1 MKDLVVKTE
10 RTERD
15 FAELQVFVRS
25 SWNEGELAFKRQK
38 ITVRNL
44 AGELQV
50 SIEKPGKEGF
60 LCAQCN
66 TPELA
71 ESENGSFYYS
81 LGKGLCAACASTEE
95 IFTKWIENR
104 DLQGK
109 PATRAN
115 EYFWKGSK

>member
-15 FAELQVFVRS
+15 FAEIQVFVRTT
-25 SWNEGELAFKRQK
+25 WVKGELAFNRQK
-38 ITVRNL
+38 ITARNL
-44 AGELQV
+44 AGKLQV

-60 LCAQCN
+60 LCAECK

-71 ESENGSFYYS
+71 DTENGAFYYS

-95 IFTKWIENR
+95 IFTKWIECR

-109 PATRAN
+109 PATKAT
-115 EYFWKGSK
+115 EYLWKGSK